1 MRVPGRPTLI
11 RRILQSRLQQL
22 VPTGP
27 LVAASLNRVSK
38 RCGQPSCSCHHGGPL
53 HQAHHLAFR
62 QAGKTRTVYV
72 PQDLLEEVQAWVLE
86 YRRIKTLID
95 EISQLT
101 VALVR
106 GHVRHRRLRRGRR

>member
-11 RRILQSRLQQL
+11 RRMLQSRLQQL

-62 QAGKTRTVYV
+62 QAGKTLTVYV

>member
-1 MRVPGRPTLI
+1 
-11 RRILQSRLQQL
+11 
-22 VPTGP
+22 
-27 LVAASLNRVSK
+27 
-38 RCGQPSCSCHHGGPL
+38 
-53 HQAHHLAFR
+53 
-62 QAGKTRTVYV
+62 VYV

>member
-11 RRILQSRLQQL
+11 RRMLQSRLQQL

-72 PQDLLEEVQAWVLE
+72 PQDQLEEVQAWVLE

>member
-11 RRILQSRLQQL
+11 RRMLQSRLQQL

-53 HQAHHLAFR
+53 HQAHHLAVR
-62 QAGKTRTVYV
+62 QAGKARTVYV
-72 PQDLLEEVQAWVLE
+72 PQDLLEEVRAWVLE

>member
-11 RRILQSRLQQL
+11 RRMLQSRLQQL

-72 PQDLLEEVQAWVLE
+72 PQDLLEEVRAWVLE

-106 GHVRHRRLRRGRR
+106 GHVRQRRLRRGRR

>member
-11 RRILQSRLQQL
+11 RRMLQSRLQQL

-72 PQDLLEEVQAWVLE
+72 PQDLLEEVRVWVLE

-106 GHVRHRRLRRGRR
+106 GHVRQRRLRRGRR

>member
-11 RRILQSRLQQL
+11 RRMLQSRLQRL
-22 VPTGP
+22 VPAGP
-27 LVAASLNRVSK
+27 LLAASLNRVSK
-38 RCGQPSCSCHHGGPL
+38 RCGQPSCSCHQGGPL

-72 PQDLLEEVQAWVLE
+72 PQDLLAEVQAWVRE

-106 GHVRHRRLRRGRR
+106 GHVRQRRLRRGRR

>member
-72 PQDLLEEVQAWVLE
+72 PQDLLAEVQAWVLE